1 MRRLCSCPIVSALS
15 VLCIII
21 LCGNNEPKRSCR
33 YFAAFRVRIGCTFR
47 MASLCASVFSATDY
61 GGVTKNSGAMLVLA
75 WDKEKK
81 NLMVVPKLILPE
93 RAVAHGRV

>member
-1 MRRLCSCPIVSALS
+1 
-15 VLCIII
+15 
-21 LCGNNEPKRSCR
+21 
-33 YFAAFRVRIGCTFR
+33 

>member
-1 MRRLCSCPIVSALS
+1 MSRREAAVISQHSACAS
-15 VLCIII
+15 
-21 LCGNNEPKRSCR
+21 
-33 YFAAFRVRIGCTFR
+33 AAHS
-47 MASLCASVFSATDY
+47 AWHSLCASVFSATDY

-93 RAVAHGRV
+93 CLIVAQSTR

>member
-1 MRRLCSCPIVSALS
+1 MSRSEAAVISQHSACAS
-15 VLCIII
+15 
-21 LCGNNEPKRSCR
+21 
-33 YFAAFRVRIGCTFR
+33 AAHSEWL
-47 MASLCASVFSATDY
+47 SLCAPVFSATDY

-93 RAVAHGRV
+93 RAVAH

>member
-1 MRRLCSCPIVSALS
+1 MS
-15 VLCIII
+15 
-21 LCGNNEPKRSCR
+21 PKRSCR

-93 RAVAHGRV
+93 LWLTDLKPVSSLTSGPQYCA